1 MKHYNIKF
9 NKIQQFFKKNTKKVI
24 KKNKKHIMN
33 KKHCKKKRNMIISI
47 QREKTKGKEMLE
59 NEGKRRKS

>member
-1 MKHYNIKF
+1 
-9 NKIQQFFKKNTKKVI
+9 
-24 KKNKKHIMN
+24 MN